1 MIETKNEIYYGMF
14 STEGNSAVH
23 GIVLLA
29 KVTGAGW
36 LEVFQAL
43 VNLRNFDINKFGEAT
58 DTMVR
63 EIVYDTLNFDSDF
76 YI

>member
-14 STEGNSAVH
+14 SPEGNAAIH

-29 KVTGAGW
+29 KVTGADW
-36 LEVFQAL
+36 LEVFQSL
-43 VNLRNFDINKFGEAT
+43 VNLKNSDYDTFGEAT

-63 EIVYDTLNFDSDF
+63 EIVYEKLGFTTKF

>member
-14 STEGNSAVH
+14 SPEGNAAIH

-29 KVTGAGW
+29 NVTGAGW
-36 LEVFQAL
+36 LEVFQSL
-43 VNLRNFDINKFGEAT
+43 VNLKNSDYDTFGEAT

-63 EIVYDTLNFDSDF
+63 EIVYEKLGFTTKF

>member
-14 STEGNSAVH
+14 SPEGNAAIH

-36 LEVFQAL
+36 LEVFQSL
-43 VNLRNFDINKFGEAT
+43 VNLKNSDYDTFGEAT

-63 EIVYDTLNFDSDF
+63 EIVYEKLGFTTKF